1 MPVKR
6 LSYEDI
12 DTVWN
17 MLEEVRDDR
26 EDIEDTI
33 DHLNHF
39 FADVYGYKSYNIQR
53 SNPTKRK
60 FKSTMRR
67 TRSKKRK
74 RSLNSWQKFI
84 KANSKKRIY
93 KMKSGKLNLK
103 KMGVAYRKTSAY
115 KRSKK

>member
-1 MPVKR
+1 MPVQK

-26 EDIEDTI
+26 VDIEDTI
-33 DHLNHF
+33 DYLNHF
-39 FADVYGYKSYNIQR
+39 FADVYGYRSR

-60 FKSTMRR
+60 FRSTKAR
-67 TRSKKRK
+67 TRTKQKKR
-74 RSLNSWQKFI
+74 RVLNSWQKFV
-84 KANSKKRIY
+84 KANSKKR
-93 KMKSGKLNLK
+93 KFRFKDGKLKLK
-103 KMGVAYRKTSAY
+103 SMGIAYRKTAVY